1 MIEEGLL
8 TSSELKTY
16 YRVKEYTNYFKKEEL
31 EGFEDKI
38 FGDISRKKRIVF
50 EYNRLKREI
59 KSYPNRYVG
68 SLNQLLKIES
78 LMQVIDFDSS
88 VLDQISLD
96 IVKTELEND
105 IPIRLYSAIP
115 KLEIDYEY
123 LIFQRKNKGSSIKK
137 SR

>member
-1 MIEEGLL
+1 
-8 TSSELKTY
+8 
-16 YRVKEYTNYFKKEEL
+16 
-31 EGFEDKI
+31 
-38 FGDISRKKRIVF
+38 
-50 EYNRLKREI
+50 
-59 KSYPNRYVG
+59 
-68 SLNQLLKIES
+68 
-78 LMQVIDFDSS
+78 MQVIDFDTS

-123 LIFQRKNKGSSIKK
+123 LIFQRKNKGSSMKK